1 MMKTFS
7 PFWAMK
13 NPHLQTLMPRF
24 IRKQPLFTP
33 TWETLTTP
41 DNDFIDLAWS
51 DDWRCD
57 SVANKPIFILFH
69 GLEGSFNSP
78 YAHGLMHSFAEKGWL
93 SVMMHFRGCSGKP
106 NKQARAYHSGETE
119 DARFFLEHLNCR
131 FPNNPKVAV
140 GISLGGNMLV
150 NYLARYAD
158 QPLIDEA
165 TIICA
170 PLDLAA
176 CSRRIEQGF
185 SRLYHH
191 YLLDSLKQTALQK
204 IHLLE
209 EALEIDVDT
218 VKNMRFLHQFDNA
231 ITAPLHG
238 YANANDY
245 YTRCSGLPKLNS
257 VTVPIN
263 VIHAKD
269 DPFMTDDVVPKFKL
283 NQNINYHLIANGGH
297 VGFIGGSFNNPYFWL
312 EVAVPSFYDKF
323 TSQTY

>member
-1 MMKTFS
+1 MKSFS
-7 PFWAMK
+7 PSWAMK

-24 IRKQPLFTP
+24 IRKHPLFTP
-33 TWETLTTP
+33 VWETLTTP

-51 DDWRCD
+51 DDWQCD

-78 YAHGLMHSFAEKGWL
+78 YAHGLMHSFSEKGWL

-119 DARFFLEHLNCR
+119 DARFFLEHLNRR

-158 QPLIDEA
+158 QPIIDEA

-191 YLLDSLKQTALQK
+191 FLLDSLKQTALQK

-238 YANANDY
+238 YANASDY

-257 VTVPIN
+257 VTIPIN

-269 DPFMTDDVVPKFKL
+269 DPFMTDEVVPKFKL
-283 NQNINYHLIANGGH
+283 NNNIDYHLVANGGH
-297 VGFIGGSFNNPYFWL
+297 VGFIGGTFSTPYFWL

-323 TSQTY
+323 TFQTY